1 MTDVINRPAVYGT
14 VGCYTEL
21 KTRTERS
28 EVSPTVVKTVD
39 FIKSL
44 TQSDA
49 ITNYDQNARENMP

>member
-1 MTDVINRPAVYGT
+1 MINRSVVYGT
-14 VGCYTEL
+14 VSCLTEL

-28 EVSPTVVKTVD
+28 EVSPTAVKTVD

-49 ITNYDQNARENMP
+49 ITNCHQNARENMP